1 MKNQHLIPANIM
13 DIFEKLNNPNLKE
26 NEKQQYIIRL
36 ETIRDYCDAA
46 VKKASI
52 TKPNLNVRKAR

>member
-1 MKNQHLIPANIM
+1 M
-13 DIFEKLNNPNLKE
+13 DIFEKLNNPNLRE